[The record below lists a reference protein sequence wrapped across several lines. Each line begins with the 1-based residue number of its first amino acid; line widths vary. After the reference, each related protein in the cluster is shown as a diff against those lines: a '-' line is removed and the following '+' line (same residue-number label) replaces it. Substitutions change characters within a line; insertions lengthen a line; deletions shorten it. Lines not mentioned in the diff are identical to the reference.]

1 MRCTVCDDWTVDAFE
16 CDICEAPI
24 CDTCVV
30 DGDSGEVFCSEDCQS
45 ETYVN

>member
-1 MRCTVCDDWTVDAFE
+1 MRCTVCEDWTVDAFE
-16 CDICEAPI
+16 CDICDAPV
-24 CDTCVV
+24 CDACVV

>member
-1 MRCTVCDDWTVDAFE
+1 MRCTICDDWAVDAFE
-16 CDICEAPI
+16 CDICEAPV

-45 ETYVN
+45 ETSVN

>member
-1 MRCTVCDDWTVDAFE
+1 MRCTICDDWAGDACE
-16 CDICEAPI
+16 CDICEAPV

-45 ETYVN
+45 ETSVN